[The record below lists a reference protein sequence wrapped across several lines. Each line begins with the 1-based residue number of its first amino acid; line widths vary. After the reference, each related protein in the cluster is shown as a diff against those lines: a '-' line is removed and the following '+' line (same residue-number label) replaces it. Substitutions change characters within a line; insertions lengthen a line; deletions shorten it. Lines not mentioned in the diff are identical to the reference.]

1 MKIAVIGAGGVG
13 GYFGGKLAL
22 AGHQVQFLARG
33 KHLAAMRAKGLRIDS
48 PAGAVTVERV
58 NVTDDPAMLAGADI
72 VMVTTKL
79 WDLADTG
86 RQIAAAVGP
95 RALVIP
101 FQNGVDAVDLL
112 SQSIPRERVAAG
124 VAYIAATIREP
135 GVIAQ
140 TGTIAR
146 LRVGALLP
154 EQAPLLREFV
164 AAGIAAG
171 FACEL
176 AEDAES
182 MLWQKFVFL
191 NAFSGLTSLTRQ
203 TAQVIRTDPDLRATF
218 ATSIHEA
225 IALATHSGVHLPE
238 GFEGAQMT
246 ALDNLPAEMRSSMSN
261 DLIAGYRLEA
271 PWLCGGVVRRSAA
284 AGLQAPVNQ
293 TIWAALKP
301 YVNGKEQKL

>member
-22 AGHQVQFLARG
+22 AGHEVQFLARG
-33 KHLAAMRAKGLRIDS
+33 RHLAAMRAQGLRIDS
-48 PAGAVTVERV
+48 PAGALKLDPVR
-58 NVTDDPAMLAGADI
+58 VTDDPAQLAGADV

-79 WDLADTG
+79 WDLAQTG
-86 RQIAAAVGP
+86 RQIAGIVGP
-95 RALVIP
+95 RTVVIP

-112 SQSIPRERVAAG
+112 AQAIAPERVAAG

-146 LRVGALLP
+146 LRVGALVP
-154 EQAPLLREFV
+154 AQRGLLTEFV
-164 AAGIAAG
+164 AAGTAAG

-176 AEDAES
+176 VEDAQS

-203 TAQVIRTDPDLRATF
+203 TAQVIRSDPDLRATF
-218 ATSIHEA
+218 AASIREA
-225 IALATHSGVHLPE
+225 IALATHSGVQLPE
-238 GFEGAQMT
+238 GFEAAQMT

-271 PWLCGGVVRRSAA
+271 PWLCGGVARRSAA

-301 YVNGKEQKL
+301 YVDGK

>member
-13 GYFGGKLAL
+13 GYFGARLAQ
-22 AGHQVQFLARG
+22 AGHTVQFLARG
-33 KHLAAMRAKGLRIDS
+33 AHLAAMRAKGLRIES
-48 PAGAVTVERV
+48 AVGNHTLEQPAA
-58 NVTDDPAMLAGADI
+58 TDDPSALAGAD
-72 VMVTTKL
+72 VVLVTTKL
-79 WDLADTG
+79 WDLAATG
-86 RQIAAAVGP
+86 RQIAAIVGP
-95 RALVIP
+95 ATVVVP
-101 FQNGVDAVDLL
+101 FQNGVNAVDLL
-112 SQSIPRERVAAG
+112 AESIPRERIAAG

-135 GVIAQ
+135 GVIAH
-140 TGTIAR
+140 TGSMAR
-146 LRVGALLP
+146 LRVGALLR
-154 EQAPLLREFV
+154 EQRALLAHLV
-164 AAGIAAG
+164 AAGTAAG
-171 FACEL
+171 FGCEL

-203 TAQVIRTDPDLRATF
+203 TAQVIRSDPDLRATF
-218 ATSIHEA
+218 TASIREV

-271 PWLCGGVVRRSAA
+271 PWLCGGAARRSVA

-301 YVNGKEQKL
+301 YVNGR